1 MSYQIQY
8 EPDKNRKYPTKKPQ
22 KSKATAAVM
31 VAVLLIVCLSV
42 GLRTGWL
49 IPGDPDVTKAAFSGM
64 VDMLKD
70 GSSVQDSVTA
80 FCAEVLEHGQQSSR

>member
-22 KSKATAAVM
+22 KGNATAAIMIV
-31 VAVLLIVCLSV
+31 VLLIVCLSI

-49 IPGDPDVTKAAFSGM
+49 IPGDPDVTNAAFSDM
-64 VDMLKD
+64 VDMLEQ
-70 GSSVQDSVTA
+70 GENMHDSLTA
-80 FCAEVLEHGQQSSR
+80 FCAEVLEHGQQSTP